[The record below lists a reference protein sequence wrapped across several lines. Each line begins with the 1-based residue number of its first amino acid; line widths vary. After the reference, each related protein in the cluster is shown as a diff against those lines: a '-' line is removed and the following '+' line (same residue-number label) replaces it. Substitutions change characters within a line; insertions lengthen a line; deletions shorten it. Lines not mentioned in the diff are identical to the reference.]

1 MIFPMMTKEHIE
13 MVNVANFITKKI
25 VYIRTPLY
33 FCSIYCAVGRGT
45 AFCFLCSEL
54 ADCNVVGTVDLDDV
68 ENTLFECVC
77 AVDGYS
83 GDGFVCNS
91 K

>member
-1 MIFPMMTKEHIE
+1 MTKEGIEIVKVAMLHHIE
-13 MVNVANFITKKI
+13 DRFT
-25 VYIRTPLY
+25 RTPLY
-33 FCSIYCAVGRGT
+33 FPSLYCAVGRGT